1 MVELGHAAKAMVLV
15 EPRQLAA
22 TKITPQPVAA
32 GGWLAVEATAISGQD
47 VQAWHGERREI
58 KYPLIPGHQT
68 VGRIA
73 VADDSIPYEIGTR
86 VILEPGIRCGACTR
100 CQHGLATC
108 QFRKPSNTYGLI
120 PSTEPPALWGGLAE
134 YIYIDPMATIHPI
147 SDNVPAEVATSV
159 HSLATGRTWAV
170 ELPDLQPGER
180 VLILGPGPRGLAC
193 LLAAKAAGA
202 SWVGITGL
210 SHDRDRLDL
219 AEQLGADLTVDTE
232 RHPDLAG
239 VLADSTGC
247 RPDVVIDVTSD
258 DPEAVFIALDIVR
271 SGGRVILASTKG
283 NRALHFFS
291 DVVVTKQLTV
301 RGAVGASSEGYRWA
315 SERIATDSMVD
326 ALVSHQF
333 PLDEAQRAMQAAA
346 GMLGH
351 DELIAVAVTF

>member
-32 GGWLAVEATAISGQD
+32 GGWLAVEATAISGAD
-47 VQAWHGERREI
+47 VQAWHGERREVR
-58 KYPLIPGHQT
+58 YPLIPGHQV

-73 VADDSIPYEIGTR
+73 VADDTIPFEIGTR
-86 VILEPGIRCGACTR
+86 VVLEPGIRCGKCTR
-100 CQHGLATC
+100 CRHGLVTC

-134 YIYIDPMATIHPI
+134 YLYIDPAATVHPVT
-147 SDNVPAEVATSV
+147 DDVPAEVATSV
-159 HSLATGRTWAV
+159 HSLATGHTWAV
-170 ELPDLQPGER
+170 ELPSLQPGDR

-202 SWVGITGL
+202 SWVGVTGL
-210 SHDRDRLDL
+210 SHDRDRLAL
-219 AEQLGADLTVDTE
+219 AEELGADLTVDTE
-232 RHPDLAG
+232 RHPDLASAI
-239 VLADSTGC
+239 ADDTGC

-258 DPEAVFIALDIVR
+258 DPEAVFSALDIVR

-291 DVVVTKQLTV
+291 DVLVTKQLTV
-301 RGAVGASSEGYRWA
+301 RGAMGASSESYRWA
-315 SERIATDSMVD
+315 AERLTSDSKID
-326 ALVSHQF
+326 SLVSHQF